1 MELMI
6 SKNISFMNENVTSNN
21 FHKDESYQTKEE
33 TDYKN
38 LINRLKEIKISI
50 ALLEKTIFK

>member
-6 SKNISFMNENVTSNN
+6 SKNISFMNENGTSNN
-21 FHKDESYQTKEE
+21 FHKDESYQTNEE

-38 LINRLKEIKISI
+38 LINRLKDITKTIT
-50 ALLEKTIFK
+50 LLEKTIFR